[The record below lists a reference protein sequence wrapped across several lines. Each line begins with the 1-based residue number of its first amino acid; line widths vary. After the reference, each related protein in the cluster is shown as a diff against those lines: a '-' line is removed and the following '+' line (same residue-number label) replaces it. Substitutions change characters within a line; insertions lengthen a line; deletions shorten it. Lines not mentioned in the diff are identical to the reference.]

1 MRFLQTLL
9 LLQQLIV
16 AFSDDIT
23 IGDSILEATIQTS
36 TCNESFG
43 TLSSL
48 QRVDERTDV
57 ALSQTRVWIATVVD
71 QDGMSRITSA
81 DTSQCNASKLSSN
94 ELILRWSNVHEN
106 LDVFLHISVENGL
119 LSYGLAF
126 KVHPGGVLSVW
137 DYSLTPVRAKLVPSS
152 KVFDNVGFGVVRT
165 PGNFSNQYPQATL
178 QFMGLIGNP
187 STVYVAT
194 HDANAN
200 SKSFQMNVDENSTY
214 VNFQISATLPDAGV
228 PIQSW
233 KNISYPIVLSV
244 LSRGSS
250 WYDMSMLYRDFV
262 VEHAQWTKRGRLV
275 DRMTSLGDWVNST
288 LVFVNSHWQGLDIFN
303 TTDGDPSVV
312 SNRVLNVK
320 RRFNLSNGELALH
333 HYEWDTLGYELGSNY
348 TKCESEITCGF
359 DTHYPEYVVF

>member
-48 QRVDERTDV
+48 QRVDERIDV

-94 ELILRWSNVHEN
+94 ELILRWNNVHEN

-119 LSYGLAF
+119 ISYDLAF

-137 DYSLTPVRAKLVPSS
+137 DYSLTPLRAKLLPSS
-152 KVFDNVGFGVVRT
+152 KVFDNVGFGVV
-165 PGNFSNQYPQATL
+165 
-178 QFMGLIGNP
+178 
-187 STVYVAT
+187 
-194 HDANAN
+194 
-200 SKSFQMNVDENSTY
+200 
-214 VNFQISATLPDAGV
+214 
-228 PIQSW
+228 
-233 KNISYPIVLSV
+233 
-244 LSRGSS
+244 
-250 WYDMSMLYRDFV
+250 
-262 VEHAQWTKRGRLV
+262 
-275 DRMTSLGDWVNST
+275 
-288 LVFVNSHWQGLDIFN
+288 
-303 TTDGDPSVV
+303 
-312 SNRVLNVK
+312 
-320 RRFNLSNGELALH
+320 
-333 HYEWDTLGYELGSNY
+333 
-348 TKCESEITCGF
+348 
-359 DTHYPEYVVF
+359 